1 MLVHMHSSSTFI
13 STTMTAVATSAN
25 LNNIQETNILVSSIN
40 KDNTKEE
47 NFDELDD
54 ELVYITD
61 NEVEDK
67 LLNSSQ
73 MKRYWVTFFFDMNL
87 II

>member
-1 MLVHMHSSSTFI
+1 
-13 STTMTAVATSAN
+13 MTAVATSAN
-25 LNNIQETNILVSSIN
+25 LNDIQETNILVSSIN

-61 NEVEDK
+61 NEVKDK

-73 MKRYWVTFFFDMNL
+73 MKRHWVTFFF
-87 II
+87 I

>member
-1 MLVHMHSSSTFI
+1 MHSSSTFI

-25 LNNIQETNILVSSIN
+25 LNDIQETNILVSSIN

-61 NEVEDK
+61 NEVKDK

-73 MKRYWVTFFFDMNL
+73 MKRHWVTFFFK
-87 II
+87 

>member
-1 MLVHMHSSSTFI
+1 MHSSSTFI

-25 LNNIQETNILVSSIN
+25 LNDIQETNILVSSIN

-61 NEVEDK
+61 NEVKDK

-73 MKRYWVTFFFDMNL
+73 MKRHWVTFFF
-87 II
+87 I

>member
-1 MLVHMHSSSTFI
+1 MHSSSTFI

-25 LNNIQETNILVSSIN
+25 LNDIQETNILVSSIN

-73 MKRYWVTFFFDMNL
+73 MKRHWVTFFFK
-87 II
+87 

>member
-1 MLVHMHSSSTFI
+1 MHSSSTFI

-25 LNNIQETNILVSSIN
+25 LNNIQETDILVSSIN
-40 KDNTKEE
+40 KDNSKEE

-61 NEVEDK
+61 NEVKDK

-73 MKRYWVTFFFDMNL
+73 MKRHWVTFFF
-87 II
+87 I

>member
-1 MLVHMHSSSTFI
+1 
-13 STTMTAVATSAN
+13 MTAVATSAN

>member
-1 MLVHMHSSSTFI
+1 MHSSSTFI

-25 LNNIQETNILVSSIN
+25 LNNIQETDILVSSIN
-40 KDNTKEE
+40 KDNSKEE

-61 NEVEDK
+61 NEVKDK

-73 MKRYWVTFFFDMNL
+73 MKRHWVTFFFK
-87 II
+87 

>member
-1 MLVHMHSSSTFI
+1 MHSSSTFI

>member
-25 LNNIQETNILVSSIN
+25 LNNIQETDILVSSIN
-40 KDNTKEE
+40 KDNSKEE

-61 NEVEDK
+61 NEVKDK

-73 MKRYWVTFFFDMNL
+73 MKRHWVTFFF
-87 II
+87 I